1 MKRILMLFFLA
12 VGMTAGKA
20 EDVIQVVPFETT
32 AGVTTDDMQNFSIE
46 MRNSEKML
54 AFQFDILLPEGMSLD
69 NTDGLDPFEFN
80 EDRVSYTVDRRGNKT
95 FDYLAEYSDP
105 FDGGWITVMVFT
117 LEAKGEL
124 KGLDGEIMRVYYLTD
139 ENMKPGVYPVR
150 IRNTVLANA
159 DNTKKFKPVES
170 TSYITIGE
178 SPLKTEQTVSMSSLT
193 GYVPSFTVEQMNSQ
207 MEGNKV
213 MTSLDLSSADSLGAV
228 PVMGNKNGLVRV
240 SATAA
245 TSTLADAKNVVV
257 ATADGDV
264 CNSLSLADGD
274 WNFNASEGFTAKNAA
289 FNRVFK
295 AGQWSTV
302 CLPYGVSAEQLSVIK
317 ESGVEVER
325 LTSYDAD
332 ANILKFEAVTEMVAN
347 TPYIIKCCKET
358 APFEALADV
367 AVAASATLNDV
378 HCGIATMSGVLST
391 TILNSDASTSYYG
404 YNSADGSFVK
414 IGSNGTAYPFRAF
427 ISIPSTGAEVKR
439 IGVEHGN
446 GELTGVTEVD
456 DTNATSAVDVYTV
469 DGKLVRSSVSAGEA
483 TKGLVSGVYVVGSKK
498 IVVR

>member
-1 MKRILMLFFLA
+1 MKNFLLLLLLA
-12 VGMTAGKA
+12 FPAINVHS
-20 EDVIQVVPFETT
+20 EDVLQVAPFEVKVG
-32 AGVTTDDMQNFSIE
+32 AVSADRAYFSI
-46 MRNSEKML
+46 MMNNSSAEIW
-54 AFQFDILLPEGMSLD
+54 AVQFDVLLPEGMEIVRVMPNQERFP
-69 NTDGLDPFEFN
+69 NTYDDWDERYVYDHKIEYN
-80 EDRVSYTVDRRGNKT
+80 EVSTGGTRIVAYTTKERRIKGN
-95 FDYLAEYSDP
+95 S
-105 FDGGWITVMVFT
+105 
-117 LEAKGEL
+117 
-124 KGLDGEIMRVYYLTD
+124 GEIMKVYYTSSEDMEPGIYPIKVKGADLTIT
-139 ENMKPGVYPVR
+139 GSSS
-150 IRNTVLANA
+150 I
-159 DNTKKFKPVES
+159 KPVES
-170 TSYITIGE
+170 SSYCFVGE
-178 SPLKTEQTVSMSSLT
+178 SPLKTEQSVDMSSLT
-193 GYVPSFTVEQMNSQ
+193 GYVPSFTIEAMNSQ
-207 MEGNKV
+207 MAENSKL
-213 MTSLDLSSADSLGAV
+213 TLLDLSSADSLGAV

-245 TSTLADAKNVVV
+245 TSTLADAKSVVV

-317 ESGVEVER
+317 ENGTEVER
-325 LTSYDAD
+325 LASYDAD

-347 TPYIIKCCKET
+347 TPYIIKCSKEC

-378 HCGIATMSGVLST
+378 HCGIVTMSGVLST
-391 TILNSDASTSYYG
+391 TILNSDASVSYYG

-427 ISIPSTGAEVKR
+427 ISIPSAGAEVKR

-446 GELTGVTEVD
+446 GELTGITEVD
-456 DTNATSAVDVYTV
+456 DMNTMSVTDVYTV
-469 DGKLVRSSVSAGEA
+469 DGKLVRSAVSVGKA
-483 TKGLVSGVYVVGSKK
+483 TKGLASGVYVVGSKK